1 MIILRVSDHQS
12 AVDAS
17 LTQYNLVPGMTGC
30 INKVD
35 FFVLEQ
41 CSCNKQNNTWLLGN
55 TEFLFECSS

>member
-17 LTQYNLVPGMTGC
+17 LTQYLVPGMTGC

-35 FFVLEQ
+35 FFMLEQ
-41 CSCNKQNNTWLLGN
+41 CLCNKQN
-55 TEFLFECSS
+55 

>member
-17 LTQYNLVPGMTGC
+17 LTQYLVPEMTGC
-30 INKVD
+30 LNN
-35 FFVLEQ
+35 FFMLEQ
-41 CSCNKQNNTWLLGN
+41 CLCNKQNNTWLLGN